1 MLLLAGGTAET
12 GDICAGLLELGQ
24 DILLA
29 TATDTTLPLPES
41 ARLRRVCGRLD
52 AKGFAALIRAQDM
65 RLVICA
71 VHPYASEARENLRRA
86 ADICGVPFFCY
97 LRPESPLEDTAQAA
111 GQRGAPIFCAEH
123 LQAAQVAAGF
133 GETILLTTGSRNL
146 APYVAAARAAGVAL
160 FARMLDTPESRTA
173 LVAAGIVEDHA
184 ILARGPFTAAENIA
198 HIRRCGAG
206 VVISKDGGAAGGMG
220 AKIEAARKCGC
231 RLLVVRRPAYG
242 GESCGTVAE
251 LLEAVARRLA

>member
-1 MLLLAGGTAET
+1 M
-12 GDICAGLLELGQ
+12 
-24 DILLA
+24 
-29 TATDTTLPLPES
+29 S

-52 AKGFAALIRAQDM
+52 AEGFAALIRAHDM
-65 RLVICA
+65 RLAICA

-86 ADICGVPFFCY
+86 ADICGVPFLCY
-97 LRPESPLEDTAQAA
+97 LRPESALEDTAHTT
-111 GQRGAPIFCAEH
+111 GQRGAPVFCAEH
-123 LQAAQVAAGF
+123 TQAAQLAAGC

-173 LVAAGIVEDHA
+173 LAAAGIAEDNA
-184 ILARGPFTAAENIA
+184 ILARGPFTMAENIA

-206 VVISKDGGAAGGMG
+206 VLVSKDGGEAGGMR
-220 AKIEAARKCGC
+220 AKIEAAQACGC
-231 RLLVVRRPAYG
+231 RLLIVRRPAYN
-242 GESCGTVAE
+242 GESCGIVTE